1 MRFSVSPLHTVQ
13 LGIAISVALFWCGLA
28 KAETTCF
35 GIADT
40 DTANVCSGQGTCDA
54 PDTCSCFDYGIYTGP
69 ECEQPVCNGFPST
82 NSSVCSGRG
91 SCDAPDTCSCEVGY
105 GPDCEYLDE
114 CNGWPITDPN
124 VCSGQGTCVAQDTCV
139 CDDPTAFSGVWCEQ
153 PVCFGLL
160 SSDPGVCSGQGTCT
174 APDTCSCFDLNVYTG
189 PQCEQPVCNGFPSTN
204 PSVCSGRGTCDAPDT
219 CSCEVGHTG
228 SNCELGPIVVPALSS
243 RGLSVF
249 ALLMLATGLVMANRR
264 GARATP

>member
-91 SCDAPDTCSCEVGY
+91 TCDAP
-105 GPDCEYLDE
+105 
-114 CNGWPITDPN
+114 
-124 VCSGQGTCVAQDTCV
+124 DTCV